1 MQVNEGERI
10 ELQHALN
17 QLADKIGEMLE
28 SIFLHHLSCQEVA
41 KRTGLNP
48 LTVFFGIKK
57 GIDGL
62 MKFQAES
69 SQG

>member
-1 MQVNEGERI
+1 
-10 ELQHALN
+10 
-17 QLADKIGEMLE
+17 MLE
-28 SIFLHHLSCQEVA
+28 SIFLHHLSFQEVA
-41 KRTGLNP
+41 KRNGLNP
-48 LTVFFGIKK
+48 LTVFRGIKK